1 MTMEKLIIGVIGA
14 VSGLA
19 TLDAGVQAAPAA
31 PAPQPKTAQ
40 PAAQS
45 YADLLDPIPNALAAL
60 RAADAARAN
69 QTGNV
74 ELAGYYHHRYYHHHH
89 HHHHH
94 HRFLRVVP
102 PFWYRH
108 HHHHHHHHHNWY
120 HHHHHHHWY

>member
-1 MTMEKLIIGVIGA
+1 MEKVIIGVIGA

-19 TLDAGVQAAPAA
+19 TLEVGAQATPAA

-40 PAAQS
+40 SGAQS

-60 RAADAARAN
+60 RAADAGRVS
-69 QTGNV
+69 QPDNV
-74 ELAGYYHHRYYHHHH
+74 ELAGYYHHRFYHHHH

-108 HHHHHHHHHNWY
+108 HHHHHHNWY
-120 HHHHHHHWY
+120 HHHHHHHHHWY